1 MTHTTSTAAKALLL
15 LAATCFAGCSLQY
28 DFREC
33 ATSDDCLRFEA
44 ADGVFYQCSAQNT
57 CVADE
62 SIGCRADGD
71 CGSNQRCN
79 AQSQC
84 EADFTQPDGGDPDT
98 GDAGTDADDAGD
110 PGCTTNQECIDSAGA
125 GFACGADGACF
136 SLLGENG
143 ECERVHYTQP
153 ANEVENVVYFGS
165 MLPLVEP
172 FGSVIGRP
180 IENAIQLA
188 VDDFNKAGGLPD
200 GRRIAWVSCDSKGN
214 PAVARAAAT
223 HLVET
228 VGVPA
233 TIGPLFSEPFIDV
246 VSSVTN
252 PNDVLA
258 FQPTGTSPQVNGLFL
273 PKKLVWRNIASDVY
287 QGVAAAKWIQDTG
300 LTKILVL
307 YKEDLYGN
315 DLQFEVAK
323 VLDADENLEVKYVGY
338 TNPVLAADP
347 SPSGLAQEYGAE
359 VLGAMR
365 PDGGPEFTPEVVYV
379 IGTNE
384 GAIVTS
390 AYFSVA
396 LETLTLPAPAQV
408 LLSHGAVPAMG
419 ELAQGLEDS
428 GLAQLTAFVNGVA
441 PDIFDPDSTTYR
453 SYSVK
458 YRATFEDAQPA
469 LASTT
474 SFDGII
480 SIFLAMSGVPDGDPL
495 TGANV
500 SAQFPRLSDPAA
512 MDITFFET
520 NYIGT
525 ARGRMAAGENIDL
538 VGISSS
544 LDYDQDTG
552 DVYTRFI
559 HWKPTKIQA
568 TGVWSIEQVATF
580 PFPNAPATDGGAW
593 TPTE

>member
-1 MTHTTSTAAKALLL
+1 MTHTTSYGAMALLM

-33 ATSDDCLRFEA
+33 ATADDCLRFEA
-44 ADGVFYQCSAQNT
+44 ADGVFYQCSDQNT

-62 SIGCRADGD
+62 SIGCRANSD
-71 CGSNQRCN
+71 CGENQTCN
-79 AQSQC
+79 AQNQC
-84 EADFTQPDGGDPDT
+84 EADIVAPDVGEPDAGGDT
-98 GDAGTDADDAGD
+98 GDDDAGEAS
-110 PGCTTNQECIDSAGA
+110 CTSNQECIDSEGA
-125 GFACGADGACF
+125 GYACGADGECF
-136 SLLGENG
+136 NLLGENG

-172 FGSVIGRP
+172 FGTVIGRP

-246 VSSVTN
+246 VSAVTN

-273 PKKLVWRNIASDVY
+273 PKRLVWRNIASDIY

-307 YKEDLYGN
+307 YKDDLYGA
-315 DLQFEVAK
+315 DLQTEVAK
-323 VLDADENLEVKYVGY
+323 ILNADDALEVKYAKY

-347 SPSGLAQEYGAE
+347 TTAGLGAEYGATIQ
-359 VLGAMR
+359 GAMR
-365 PDGGPEFTPEVVYV
+365 PGDGSEFDPELVYI

-384 GAIVTS
+384 GAIATS
-390 AYFSVA
+390 AYFQVYTA
-396 LETLTLPAPAQV
+396 LGLASPARI
-408 LLSHGAVPAMG
+408 LLSHGVVPAMG
-419 ELAQGLEDS
+419 DLATQLEVG
-428 GLAQLTAFVNGVA
+428 GLAAIIPLIDGVA
-441 PDIFDPDSTTYR
+441 PDIFDPDSTTYQ
-453 SYSVK
+453 SYFIK
-458 YRATFEDAQPA
+458 YTTTFDNAQPA

-474 SFDGII
+474 SFDGVI
-480 SIFLAMSGVPDGDPL
+480 SILLAMSAIPDDQELNG
-495 TGANV
+495 TNIA
-500 SAQFPRLSDPAA
+500 AQFSRLSDPAA

-520 NYIGT
+520 SYIGT
-525 ARGRMAAGENIDL
+525 ARGRLAAGENVDL
-538 VGISSS
+538 IGVSGD
-544 LDYDQDTG
+544 LDYDPDTG
-552 DVYTRFI
+552 EVYTAFI
-559 HWKPTKIQA
+559 HWKSEKNMA
-568 TGVWSIEQVATF
+568 TMQWTIRQVQEF
-580 PFPNAPATDGGAW
+580 LFPNAPATDGGSWSAV
-593 TPTE
+593 E